1 MRMHAL
7 ERELLSA
14 SVRHLLMRRYEAP
27 AALSFQLP
35 DGATVLE
42 IGCGAGIGALLI
54 QQRFTCS
61 RLVAL
66 DIDPVMVER
75 TRRMLDDPPRWA
87 RDVDTGGIEVMVGDA
102 TSLPFP
108 DGSFDAVVQFFVLD
122 HIPSW
127 PKAIDEAYR
136 VLKSGGTYAAEEA
149 LLPRWLGR
157 FNDPTGHVPIDLPG
171 YASALREA
179 GFSILRL
186 RHLGYLP
193 FAFLEAR
200 K

>member
-1 MRMHAL
+1 MHAL

-149 LLPRWLGR
+149 LLPRCSGDSTIPR
-157 FNDPTGHVPIDLPG
+157 
-171 YASALREA
+171 AMCR
-179 GFSILRL
+179 
-186 RHLGYLP
+186 
-193 FAFLEAR
+193 
-200 K
+200 